1 MITRHRTLKP
11 ATMRFIWL
19 LLALAVTG
27 LIVVAFIAINNN
39 DTATTPPT
47 VITLPPQPA
56 GNPGTT
62 TVQQADHTQA
72 PEPAPTTTAAA
83 PPATVAPEPVPTTVT
98 TPPDQDDPSHSEL
111 VEQALATRA
120 AIEQAQQRAAERALL
135 HDATTHD
142 HEPPTDPAPA
152 DALQPEPVPEPPPTT
167 TLQPALPTT
176 QPPPPPTTEPAPS
189 PEPPPTT
196 TVPPPEPVPG
206 LKPLP
211 PKPEDTC
218 TGGRTL
224 ESYQREDY
232 STWYCRAV
240 IPEPVGEPR
249 AWPLPPDPDHYTYR
263 NSDPD
268 NVRPS
273 AMTYPIE
280 LAVGNTFYG
289 PTGLRGII
297 VDIVPR
303 PDRDLWGWD
312 WYRVY
317 NCAEARDLSNS
328 WEYGS
333 WAIREPDGRFRIEW
347 SNARPVVPCGYD
359 PDT

>member
-1 MITRHRTLKP
+1 MITNSRNLNFTTKRVT
-11 ATMRFIWL
+11 WL
-19 LLALAVTG
+19 LVALAAGAIAVA
-27 LIVVAFIAINNN
+27 LIATNSR

-62 TVQQADHTQA
+62 ASVQQAEHTQA
-72 PEPAPTTTAAA
+72 PEPAPTTAAAA
-83 PPATVAPEPVPTTVT
+83 PSAAPEPVPTIA
-98 TPPDQDDPSHSEL
+98 TPPDKDDPSHSDL
-111 VEQALATRA
+111 VEQSLATRA

-142 HEPPTDPAPA
+142 HEPAPA
-152 DALQPEPVPEPPPTT
+152 DAPQPEPVPEPPPTT
-167 TLQPALPTT
+167 TLEPAPPTT

-189 PEPPPTT
+189 PEPE
-196 TVPPPEPVPG
+196 PPPEPEPG

-218 TGGRTL
+218 SGGRTL

-268 NVRPS
+268 NVRPVMRHDPS
-273 AMTYPIE
+273 
-280 LAVGNTFYG
+280 
-289 PTGLRGII
+289 
-297 VDIVPR
+297 
-303 PDRDLWGWD
+303 DRTRSGQHCSTALPAFE
-312 WYRVY
+312 V
-317 NCAEARDLSNS
+317 
-328 WEYGS
+328 
-333 WAIREPDGRFRIEW
+333 
-347 SNARPVVPCGYD
+347 
-359 PDT
+359 

>member
-27 LIVVAFIAINNN
+27 LIVVAFIATNNN
-39 DTATTPPT
+39 DTATTPAT

-62 TVQQADHTQA
+62 TVQQAEDTQA
-72 PEPAPTTTAAA
+72 PVPAPTTADAA
-83 PPATVAPEPVPTTVT
+83 PSTIAPEPVPTTE
-98 TPPDQDDPSHSEL
+98 PSPDQDDPGHSDL

-120 AIEQAQQRAAERALL
+120 AIEQAQQRATERALL

-142 HEPPTDPAPA
+142 HEPPTEPAPA
-152 DALQPEPVPEPPPTT
+152 DAPQPEPVPEPSPTT
-167 TLQPALPTT
+167 TLEPAPPTT
-176 QPPPPPTTEPAPS
+176 QPPPPTEPAPS

-196 TVPPPEPVPG
+196 TVPLPEPVPG

-218 TGGRTL
+218 SGGRTL

-268 NVRPS
+268 NVPGD

-280 LAVGNTFYG
+280 LEVGNMFYG
-289 PTGLRGII
+289 STGIRGII

-303 PDRDLWGWD
+303 PDYDLWGWD
-312 WYRVY
+312 WHRVY
-317 NCAEARDLSNS
+317 SCGEAPTLSDS
-328 WEYGS
+328 WEYAY

-347 SNARPVVPCGYD
+347 NNTRPVVPCGYQ
-359 PDT
+359 PDG

>member
-1 MITRHRTLKP
+1 MIRKHRTLKP

-27 LIVVAFIAINNN
+27 LIVVAFIATNNN

-62 TVQQADHTQA
+62 TTVQQSEHTQA
-72 PEPAPTTTAAA
+72 PEPSPTTTAAA
-83 PPATVAPEPVPTTVT
+83 QSTIAPEPVPTTIT
-98 TPPDQDDPSHSEL
+98 TPPDQDDPGHSEL

-142 HEPPTDPAPA
+142 HENPTEPA
-152 DALQPEPVPEPPPTT
+152 PVPEPPPTT
-167 TLQPALPTT
+167 TP
-176 QPPPPPTTEPAPS
+176 EPAPTPE

-196 TVPPPEPVPG
+196 TLEPPPTTEPEPEPEPAPPPEPEPG

-218 TGGRTL
+218 SGGRTL

-303 PDRDLWGWD
+303 PDYDLWSWD
-312 WYRVY
+312 WHRVY
-317 NCAEARDLSNS
+317 LCGEAPTLSDS
-328 WEYGS
+328 WEYGI
-333 WAIREPDGRFRIEW
+333 WAIREPNGRFRIEW
-347 SNARPVVPCGYD
+347 DNLRPVVPCGYD
-359 PDT
+359 PDA

>member
-1 MITRHRTLKP
+1 MITKHRTLQP
-11 ATMRFIWL
+11 ATRRFIWL
-19 LLALAVTG
+19 LLALAAAG
-27 LIVVAFIAINNN
+27 LIVVALIATNSN

-56 GNPGTT
+56 RDPGTT
-62 TVQQADHTQA
+62 VQPTDTTQPPPAA
-72 PEPAPTTTAAA
+72 PTSTAAPTTST
-83 PPATVAPEPVPTTVT
+83 TVSVTTTTVT
-98 TPPDQDDPSHSEL
+98 FPDDPEDPSHSEL

-120 AIEQAQQRAAERALL
+120 AIEQARERAAERALL

-142 HEPPTDPAPA
+142 HEPPTEPAATDAPEPA
-152 DALQPEPVPEPPPTT
+152 PVPEPPPTT
-167 TLQPALPTT
+167 TLEPTPE
-176 QPPPPPTTEPAPS
+176 PPPPPTTEPAP
-189 PEPPPTT
+189 EPA
-196 TVPPPEPVPG
+196 PPPEPEPV

-218 TGGRTL
+218 SGGRTL

-268 NVRPS
+268 NVPGD

-280 LAVGNTFYG
+280 LEVGNMFYG
-289 PTGLRGII
+289 STGIRGII

-317 NCAEARDLSNS
+317 ECIEAPTLSDS
-328 WEYGS
+328 WEYGF

-347 SNARPVVPCGYD
+347 NNSRWVVPCGYE
-359 PDT
+359 PDA